1 MKYENRMLFR
11 RMLAIV
17 DFEDDKNSDKNYRCG
32 TYCFVYV
39 REKMNDKM
47 FGIENKVNDF
57 PKTIWYV
64 NGDRCGSAS
73 LESDTI
79 MLYGSNVYIIDAKY
93 INME

>member
-1 MKYENRMLFR
+1 MLFR

-17 DFEDDKNSDKNYRCG
+17 DFEDDKNSDKNYRYG
-32 TYCFVYV
+32 TYCFGYV
-39 REKMNDKM
+39 REKMNDRM
-47 FGIENKVNDF
+47 FGIEDKVNYF
-57 PKTIWYV
+57 QKTTWYV

-79 MLYGSNVYIIDAKY
+79 MLYGSNVYILDAKY

>member
-1 MKYENRMLFR
+1 
-11 RMLAIV
+11 MLAIV
-17 DFEDDKNSDKNYRCG
+17 DFEDDKNSDKYYRYG
-32 TYCFVYV
+32 TYCFGYA

-47 FGIENKVNDF
+47 FSIEDKVNYF
-57 PKTIWYV
+57 QKTTWYV

-79 MLYGSNVYIIDAKY
+79 MLYGSNVYILDAKY